1 MKAAWACGG
10 HGAPGA
16 SAAFADKG
24 TTATLSV
31 GEAVGRIPSVIGIS
45 LIKLYRAV
53 LSPLIGRECRY
64 LPTCSE
70 YAEEAILRYGLWA
83 GFWIGF
89 ARIQRCG
96 PFGASGFDPVPDV
109 LSAGARWY
117 TPWRYGR
124 WTGRHIDPKT
134 RLDLP

>member
-1 MKAAWACGG
+1 MRFGCDCHGHRVSPAIAADGQ
-10 HGAPGA
+10 P
-16 SAAFADKG
+16 SLL
-24 TTATLSV
+24 TV
-31 GEAVGRIPSVIGIS
+31 GETLTRLPRLLGIA

-70 YAEEAILRYGLWA
+70 YTEEAILRYGLWA
-83 GFWIGF
+83 GFWIGL

-96 PFGASGFDPVPDV
+96 PFGASGFDPVPAT
-109 LSAGARWY
+109 LAPRAHWY

-124 WTGRHIDPKT
+124 WTGRHIDPGT

>member
-1 MKAAWACGG
+1 MRRGCICHGEKAGG
-10 HGAPGA
+10 LGPVSGADGGLHSGVAETVSRLPRQ
-16 SAAFADKG
+16 
-24 TTATLSV
+24 L
-31 GEAVGRIPSVIGIS
+31 GIV

-70 YAEEAILRYGLWA
+70 YTEEATLRHGLWA
-83 GFWIGF
+83 GFWIGL

-96 PFGASGFDPVPDV
+96 PFGASGFDPVPAA
-109 LSAGARWY
+109 LPAQARWY

>member
-1 MKAAWACGG
+1 MRPGCGCHGDKAGG
-10 HGAPGA
+10 SGPV
-16 SAAFADKG
+16 SEADG
-24 TTATLSV
+24 SLRLGVAETVVRLP
-31 GEAVGRIPSVIGIS
+31 RQLGIA
-45 LIKLYRAV
+45 LIKLYRVV

-70 YAEEAILRYGLWA
+70 YTEEAILRYGLWA
-83 GFWIGF
+83 GFWIGL

-96 PFGASGFDPVPDV
+96 PFGASGFDPIPPA
-109 LSAGARWY
+109 LPAQAHWY

-124 WTGRHIDPKT
+124 WTGRHIDPNT

>member
-1 MKAAWACGG
+1 MRTACACGG
-10 HGAPGA
+10 HGAP
-16 SAAFADKG
+16 AAFAGKG
-24 TTATLSV
+24 TATLSV
-31 GEAVGRIPSVIGIS
+31 AGAVARIPSVIGIA
-45 LIKLYRAV
+45 LIKLYRMV

-70 YAEEAILRYGLWA
+70 YTEEAILRYGLWA
-83 GFWIGF
+83 GFWIGC

-96 PFGASGFDPVPDV
+96 PFGASGFDPIPAT
-109 LSAGARWY
+109 LPSHAHWY

-134 RLDLP
+134 RLDRP